1 MDFWPLWALIK
12 AVILPFQGNSSP
24 PNTRQQTEHLLH
36 KYKLDDKTLQKAQLK
51 QHKIFQNF
59 PTCPALVAPSAHPLP
74 TGANPKVSPL
84 LEPNDSNNDSPE
96 TLFDIKTDNTL
107 LGNNDKSLTQT
118 HTCKKS
124 IPTHFPP

>member
-1 MDFWPLWALIK
+1 M
-12 AVILPFQGNSSP
+12 
-24 PNTRQQTEHLLH
+24 
-36 KYKLDDKTLQKAQLK
+36 DDKTLQKAQLK

-59 PTCPALVAPSAHPLP
+59 PTSPALVAPNAHPLP

-84 LEPNDSNNDSPE
+84 LKPNDSDNNSPE

-118 HTCKKS
+118 HTCKNQYLLTFLHDRGSLNDWLYNHKYLNLMVS
-124 IPTHFPP
+124 PPFQF